1 MKVMLSFLL
10 LTLLSITAHAADLS
24 NKTLSGTWKFTHMIL
39 DGEQTVPVNRDMKF
53 LPSGEIIN
61 YDREGEED
69 GRANYVI
76 DGSVIRYTDKRGA
89 QPWKVI
95 EFEEDTLVV
104 DHKGAEMFFTKP

>member
-10 LTLLSITAHAADLS
+10 LALASSTAYAAELS
-24 NKTLSGTWKFTHMIL
+24 NKSLSGTWKFTHMIL
-39 DGEQTVPVNRDMKF
+39 DGEQTVPVKRKMKF

-61 YDREGEED
+61 YDRKGEEE

-76 DGSVIRYTDKRGA
+76 EGGYIRYTDKRGK

-95 EFEEDTLVV
+95 KFEEDTLVV
-104 DHKGAEMFFTKP
+104 DHKGAEMFFSKP